1 MSDATTPIK
10 GPSTVDCEVL
20 TDIHTQSNLAEVEVV
35 SLVQELIPRYRL
47 RADTEFA
54 CSNEDFIQTP
64 RIDGS
69 EFESLTNTQIRAL
82 LNYYVLSTDRIS
94 QMTKTYHDIHAVTR
108 MLEDRENDLQT
119 AVSLGYTLLESND
132 SLRNQVSLLEH
143 DIEQTTEIVKQLKH
157 DLLLKE
163 RLIRFYYDMDLDIS
177 PSESKQIDSQH
188 YEQKIRN
195 LEYENR
201 ELRAES
207 VQLKLESE
215 NLEHQEQAVV
225 NHFAHALAN
234 ANSEIANLQEEI
246 CKKTD
251 ENFKQ
256 QDELMH
262 LSYEMREIHCRLK
275 ELKKENNELKILLS
289 LTGKTRHEY
298 ETKIEDLEKH
308 YSECLS
314 KLHKSQ
320 QEINSLQKD
329 ILPSSP
335 SSPMLDSN
343 SDQQHT
349 IFLSPIEYANFM
361 SLENS
366 LKSELEE
373 VREDPNQLCHSTIN
387 TNKKHSRRRTKC
399 GQCDTDCES
408 SISDSAFSDTESL
421 SSNSSCHFRQRS
433 SPIPIDESTSISS
446 ISDRRLPA
454 GISSRLRLVKRLEGS
469 NMLKRWQE
477 LAEPSLSSCLQS
489 IPGVYTRAEILHDV
503 NEENEEDLITPQNES
518 EDRLSISLEKYSPE
532 TPMDFHESTRRMN
545 LVELLT
551 KKGITARTL
560 DSANSFFEFEKAF
573 LTCPL
578 PNRLPKCT
586 TTIIPDPDDTD
597 DDDDEPT
604 TPPSS
609 PTHGA
614 QLQTNAILHQVIER
628 LVKLSLNTFKTFS
641 TSVTSSNDQYQIENN
656 EEKQQLRTIAT
667 ITPLSSPTFDGLV
680 SPTPNTAMHAMK
692 TSTFLRASSLNP
704 YINRSIRNVFT
715 TLSPGETPLIVDDL
729 IRSHLR
735 RV

>member
-1 MSDATTPIK
+1 MFHATTPIK

-20 TDIHTQSNLAEVEVV
+20 TDIHTQLNLSEVQVV
-35 SLVQELIPRYRL
+35 SLVQDLIPRYRL
-47 RADTEFA
+47 RADTDFA

-69 EFESLTNTQIRAL
+69 KFESLTNTQIRAL
-82 LNYYVLSTDRIS
+82 LDYYVLSSDRIS
-94 QMTKTYHDIHAVTR
+94 QMTKTYHDINAVTR

-119 AVSLGYTLLESND
+119 AVSLGYRLLESND
-132 SLRNQVSLLEH
+132 SLRNQVSILEQ

-177 PSESKQIDSQH
+177 PNESKQVDYQH
-188 YEQKIRN
+188 YEHKIRN

-215 NLEHQEQAVV
+215 NIEHQEQAIVD
-225 NHFAHALAN
+225 HFAHALAN
-234 ANSEIANLQEEI
+234 ANSEIENLQEEI
-246 CKKTD
+246 CKKNE
-251 ENFKQ
+251 ENLKQ
-256 QDELMH
+256 HDELMR
-262 LSYEMREIHCRLK
+262 LSYEMREIHRRLK
-275 ELKKENNELKILLS
+275 ELKKENDELKILLS
-289 LTGKTRHEY
+289 VTGKTRHEY

-320 QEINSLQKD
+320 QEINFLQKD
-329 ILPSSP
+329 ILPSSA
-335 SSPMLDSN
+335 SSPMLDINSN
-343 SDQQHT
+343 QHHT
-349 IFLSPIEYANFM
+349 LFLSPIEYANFM
-361 SLENS
+361 SFENS

-387 TNKKHSRRRTKC
+387 TNKKHSRRRAKC
-399 GQCDTDCES
+399 SQCDTDCES

-421 SSNSSCHFRQRS
+421 SSNSSCRFCQQS
-433 SPIPIDESTSISS
+433 SPIPIDESKSISS
-446 ISDRRLPA
+446 TSDRRLSR

-469 NMLKRWQE
+469 TMLKRWQE
-477 LAEPSLSSCLQS
+477 LAEPSLCSCLES
-489 IPGVYTRAEILHDV
+489 IPGVYTRAEILHEI
-503 NEENEEDLITPQNES
+503 NEENEEDLITPQNEL
-518 EDRLSISLEKYSPE
+518 EERLSISLEKHSPE
-532 TPMDFHESTRRMN
+532 TPIHLHSSTRRMN

-551 KKGITARTL
+551 KQGITARTL
-560 DSANSFFEFEKAF
+560 DSPNSFSEFAKAF

-578 PNRLPKCT
+578 PNRLPKST
-586 TTIIPDPDDTD
+586 TTIIPDPDDD
-597 DDDDEPT
+597 DYDEPT

-614 QLQTNAILHQVIER
+614 QLQTNALLHQGIER
-628 LVKLSLNTFKTFS
+628 LMKLSLNTLKTFS
-641 TSVTSSNDQYQIENN
+641 ASLTSSNGQDQLQQNN
-656 EEKQQLRTIAT
+656 EDKQRLRTIVT
-667 ITPLSSPTFDGLV
+667 TTPLPSPTFDGLV

-704 YINRSIRNVFT
+704 YMNKSIRNVFT
-715 TLSPGETPLIVDDL
+715 NLSPGETPSMVDDL

-735 RV
+735 RI